1 LNKNSEASNPGCK
14 YVNLTLTVNLSVK
27 SDCLIRML
35 IQEHV
40 TLGEIRFCV
49 MVCVKWECVCV
60 NKPDLID
67 KSLFKTRQWQLQ
79 RCAICDCIQI

>member
-1 LNKNSEASNPGCK
+1 
-14 YVNLTLTVNLSVK
+14 
-27 SDCLIRML
+27 ML
-35 IQEHV
+35 IQEYV

-49 MVCVKWECVCV
+49 MVCMTVKWECVCV

-79 RCAICDCIQI
+79 RCDCIQI